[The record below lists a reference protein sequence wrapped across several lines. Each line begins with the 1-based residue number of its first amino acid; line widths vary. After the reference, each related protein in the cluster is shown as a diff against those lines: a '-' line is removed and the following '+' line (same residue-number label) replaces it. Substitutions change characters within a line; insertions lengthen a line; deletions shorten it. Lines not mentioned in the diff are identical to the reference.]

1 MRIYSKKVFGFDVDG
16 ETILTPCEGFADI
29 KDELVNDSFFKLAVK
44 DGSIFILNSE
54 NKKSIENGDFPTDLE
69 VLSLEELLKYA
80 EENGI
85 DIGKATTQAG
95 VLAKIKEQK

>member
-1 MRIYSKKVFGFDVDG
+1 MRIYSKKVFGFDVDE

-29 KDELVNDSFFKLAVK
+29 NDELVNDNFFKLAVK

>member
-1 MRIYSKKVFGFDVDG
+1 MRIYSKKVFGFNVDG
-16 ETILTPCEGFADI
+16 ETILTPYEGFFDI
-29 KDELVNDSFFKLAVK
+29 KDELANDNFFKLAVK
-44 DGSIFILNSE
+44 EGSILILNSE

-85 DIGKATTQAG
+85 DIGKATTQSG

>member
-29 KDELVNDSFFKLAVK
+29 NDELVNDNFFKLAVK
-44 DGSIFILNSE
+44 EGSILILNSE

-85 DIGKATTQAG
+85 DIGKATTQSG